1 MGSFNFLPKVNE
13 MTQSRFEDLGISE
26 DVLRAVR
33 SLGWTE
39 PTPVQA
45 AAIPVGLGGNDL
57 LAQAQTGTGKT
68 GAYGSIILNRTKSGS
83 SDPTS
88 LVLVPTREL
97 ASQVSEELSKLSE
110 YSGHVCIPIYGG
122 VNIENQEKQLKKGV
136 DIVVATPGR
145 LKDLI
150 ERKMIDLSS
159 VTLVVLDEADR
170 MLDMGFVPSV
180 NMILS
185 RVPKD
190 RQSMMFSATLPED
203 IRKLAVKHMIDH
215 KEVLVSKDEL
225 TLDLTEQYFMMTSR
239 ESKRDELVHLLEED
253 YEKIMVFCRTKHKVD
268 YLSRKLKRMD
278 HKAEGLHGDV
288 SQNKRARVLKE
299 FSDGSLR
306 VLITSDVASRGLDI
320 DGVDLV
326 VNYDIPVDAETY
338 VHRIGR
344 TGRAGN
350 TGVAITFV
358 NEEDVKA
365 LHSIEKVVSKKLIE
379 LPPTVDPE
387 EVKARAESAQMATPK
402 PRKDRKERSVE
413 SETKKRSTKKQNSS
427 KGDSEQ
433 ASVRSERTLGG
444 KLDKGRKTVSEPKV
458 DADTRQKR
466 AKDSAK
472 KSREEQSSSKR
483 PEKHKNSDSEKE
495 GSAQQVASPPRY
507 VPLGVPKNPRPLHSY
522 VGIVRAA
529 PPKKDRSFDRLE
541 INVGAVDGL
550 DTDTL
555 KKFIIKTAGI
565 GDRDIGNI
573 HITDNKS
580 RVQVMRYRSQEV
592 VDELFGQVINGKRV
606 SVSNLSDKH

>member
-1 MGSFNFLPKVNE
+1 

-45 AAIPVGLGGNDL
+45 AAIPVGLEGNDL

-122 VNIENQEKQLKKGV
+122 VNIENQEKQLKKGA
-136 DIVVATPGR
+136 DIIVATPGR

-190 RQSMMFSATLPED
+190 RQSMMFSATMPED
-203 IRKLAVKHMIDH
+203 IRKLAAKHMTDH
-215 KEVLVSKDEL
+215 TEVLVSKDEP
-225 TLDLTEQYFMMTSR
+225 TLDLTEQYFMMTFR

-278 HKAEGLHGDV
+278 HRAEGLHGDV
-288 SQNKRARVLKE
+288 SQNKRSRVLKE

-306 VLITSDVASRGLDI
+306 ILITSDVASRGLDI

-338 VHRIGR
+338 IHRIGR

-350 TGVAITFV
+350 TGKAITFV

-365 LHSIEKVVSKKLIE
+365 LHSIEKAVSKKLTE

-387 EVKARAESAQMATPK
+387 EAKARAESAQNPEPGHK
-402 PRKDRKERSVE
+402 KERKERSAGSE
-413 SETKKRSTKKQNSS
+413 SKKRSAKKQNSS
-427 KGDSEQ
+427 KGDPEQ
-433 ASVRSERTLGG
+433 AQARPERTLGG
-444 KLDKGRKTVSEPKV
+444 KLDKGRKASESM
-458 DADTRQKR
+458 ADVNSRQKR
-466 AKDSAK
+466 TKESAK
-472 KSREEQSSSKR
+472 KSREEQPSSKR
-483 PEKHKNSDSEKE
+483 SEKRKSPDSEKE
-495 GSAQQVASPPRY
+495 GSAQQPSSPPRY
-507 VPLGVPKNPRPLHSY
+507 VPLGVPKNPRPLHAY

-555 KKFIIKTAGI
+555 KKFIIRTAGI

-573 HITDNKS
+573 HITENKS

-606 SVSNLSDKH
+606 SVLNLSDKH

>member
-1 MGSFNFLPKVNE
+1 MGSFNLLPKVNE

-26 DVLRAVR
+26 DVLKAVR

-45 AAIPVGLGGNDL
+45 AAIPVGLEGKDL

-68 GAYGSIILNRTKSGS
+68 GAYGSIILNRTESGS

-122 VNIENQEKQLKKGV
+122 VNIENQAKQLKKGA

-150 ERKMIDLSS
+150 ERKMVDLSS
-159 VTLVVLDEADR
+159 VCIVVLDEADR

-185 RVPKD
+185 RVPKK
-190 RQSMMFSATLPED
+190 RQSMMFSATMPD
-203 IRKLAVKHMIDH
+203 DVKKLAVKHMINH
-215 KEVLVSKDEL
+215 EEVLVSKDEL

-239 ESKRDELVHLLEED
+239 ESKRDELEHLFEED
-253 YEKIMVFCRTKHKVD
+253 YSKIMVFCRTKHKVD
-268 YLSRKLKRMD
+268 YLSRKLKRAD
-278 HKAEGLHGDV
+278 YKAEGLHGDV

-299 FSDGSLR
+299 FSDGALR
-306 VLITSDVASRGLDI
+306 ILITSDVASRGLDI

-326 VNYDIPVDAETY
+326 VNYDIPVDVETY

-358 NEEDVKA
+358 NEEDIKQ
-365 LHSIEKVVSKKLIE
+365 LHAIEKTVSKKLIE

-387 EVKARAESAQMATPK
+387 ELKARAESAPKAEPK
-402 PRKDRKERSVE
+402 PRKERKEKSTE
-413 SETKKRSTKKQNSS
+413 AELKKRSVRKQNS
-427 KGDSEQ
+427 KDDAEKP
-433 ASVRSERTLGG
+433 VRSERTLGG
-444 KLDKGRKTVSEPKV
+444 KLDKGVVKTVPESKKQAEP
-458 DADTRQKR
+458 RQKKTKEPVKNR
-466 AKDSAK
+466 QEQSEAK
-472 KSREEQSSSKR
+472 KPAKRKEEQPAREE
-483 PEKHKNSDSEKE
+483 P
-495 GSAQQVASPPRY
+495 AQQAATQGRY
-507 VPLGVPKNPRPLHSY
+507 IPLGVPKNPRPLHSY
-522 VGIVRAA
+522 VGIVHAA
-529 PPKKDRSFDRLE
+529 RPKKDTSFDRLE
-541 INVGAVDGL
+541 INVGAVDDL
-550 DTDTL
+550 DIDKL

-573 HITDNKS
+573 HISDTKS
-580 RVQVMRYRSQEV
+580 RVQVVRYRSQEV

-606 SVSNLSDKH
+606 LVTNLSDKR

>member
-1 MGSFNFLPKVNE
+1 MGSFNLLPKVNE

-26 DVLRAVR
+26 DVLKAVR

-45 AAIPVGLGGNDL
+45 AAIPVGLEGKDL

-68 GAYGSIILNRTKSGS
+68 GAYGSIILNRTESGS

-122 VNIENQEKQLKKGV
+122 VNIENQAKQLKKGA

-150 ERKMIDLSS
+150 ERKMVDLSS
-159 VTLVVLDEADR
+159 VCIVVLDEADR

-185 RVPKD
+185 RVPKK
-190 RQSMMFSATLPED
+190 RQSMMFSATMPD
-203 IRKLAVKHMIDH
+203 DVKKLAVKHMINH
-215 KEVLVSKDEL
+215 EEVLVSKDEL

-239 ESKRDELVHLLEED
+239 ESKRDELEHLFEED
-253 YEKIMVFCRTKHKVD
+253 YSKIMVFCRTKHKVD
-268 YLSRKLKRMD
+268 YLSRKLKRAD
-278 HKAEGLHGDV
+278 YKAEGLHGDV

-299 FSDGSLR
+299 FSDGALR
-306 VLITSDVASRGLDI
+306 ILITSDVASRGLDI

-326 VNYDIPVDAETY
+326 VNYDIPVDVETY

-358 NEEDVKA
+358 NEEDIKQ
-365 LHSIEKVVSKKLIE
+365 LHAIEKTVSKKLIE

-387 EVKARAESAQMATPK
+387 ELKARAESAPKAEPK
-402 PRKDRKERSVE
+402 PRKERKEKSTE
-413 SETKKRSTKKQNSS
+413 AELKKRSVRKQNS
-427 KGDSEQ
+427 KDDAEKP
-433 ASVRSERTLGG
+433 VRSERTLGG
-444 KLDKGRKTVSEPKV
+444 KLDKGVVKTVPESKKQAEP
-458 DADTRQKR
+458 RQKKTKEPVKNR
-466 AKDSAK
+466 QEQSEAK
-472 KSREEQSSSKR
+472 KPAKRKEEQ
-483 PEKHKNSDSEKE
+483 PAKE
-495 GSAQQVASPPRY
+495 EPVQQAATQGRY
-507 VPLGVPKNPRPLHSY
+507 IPLGVPKNPRPLHSY
-522 VGIVRAA
+522 VGIVHAA
-529 PPKKDRSFDRLE
+529 RPKKDTSFDRLE
-541 INVGAVDGL
+541 INVGAVDDL
-550 DTDTL
+550 DIDKL

-573 HITDNKS
+573 HISDTKS
-580 RVQVMRYRSQEV
+580 RVQVVRYRSQEV

-606 SVSNLSDKH
+606 LVTNLSDKR

>member
-1 MGSFNFLPKVNE
+1 

-26 DVLRAVR
+26 DVLKAVR

-45 AAIPVGLGGNDL
+45 AAIPVGLEGKDL

-68 GAYGSIILNRTKSGS
+68 GAYGSIILNRTESGS

-122 VNIENQEKQLKKGV
+122 VNIENQAKQLKKGA

-150 ERKMIDLSS
+150 ERKMVDLSS
-159 VTLVVLDEADR
+159 VCIVVLDEADR

-185 RVPKD
+185 RVPKK
-190 RQSMMFSATLPED
+190 RQSMMFSATMPD
-203 IRKLAVKHMIDH
+203 DVKKLAVKHMINH
-215 KEVLVSKDEL
+215 EEVLVSKDEL

-239 ESKRDELVHLLEED
+239 ESKRDELEHLFEED
-253 YEKIMVFCRTKHKVD
+253 YSKIMVFCRTKHKVD
-268 YLSRKLKRMD
+268 YLSRKLKRAD
-278 HKAEGLHGDV
+278 YKAEGLHGDV

-299 FSDGSLR
+299 FSDGALR
-306 VLITSDVASRGLDI
+306 ILITSDVASRGLDI

-326 VNYDIPVDAETY
+326 VNYDIPVDVETY

-358 NEEDVKA
+358 NEEDIKQ
-365 LHSIEKVVSKKLIE
+365 LHAIEKTVSKKLIE

-387 EVKARAESAQMATPK
+387 ELKARAESAPK
-402 PRKDRKERSVE
+402 VEPKSRKERKEKSTE
-413 SETKKRSTKKQNSS
+413 AELKKRSVRKQNS
-427 KGDSEQ
+427 KDDAEKP
-433 ASVRSERTLGG
+433 VRSERTLGG
-444 KLDKGRKTVSEPKV
+444 KLDKGVVKTVPESKKQAEP
-458 DADTRQKR
+458 RQKKTKEPVKNR
-466 AKDSAK
+466 QEQSEAK
-472 KSREEQSSSKR
+472 KPAKRKEEQ
-483 PEKHKNSDSEKE
+483 PAKE
-495 GSAQQVASPPRY
+495 EPVQQAATQGRY
-507 VPLGVPKNPRPLHSY
+507 IPLGVPKNPRPLHSY
-522 VGIVRAA
+522 VGIVHAA
-529 PPKKDRSFDRLE
+529 RPKKDTSFDRLE
-541 INVGAVDGL
+541 INVGAVDDL
-550 DTDTL
+550 DIDKL

-573 HITDNKS
+573 HISDTKS
-580 RVQVMRYRSQEV
+580 RVQVVRYRSQEV

-606 SVSNLSDKH
+606 LVTNLSDKR

>member
-1 MGSFNFLPKVNE
+1 

-26 DVLRAVR
+26 DVLKAVR

-45 AAIPVGLGGNDL
+45 AAIPVGLEGKDL

-68 GAYGSIILNRTKSGS
+68 GAYGSIILNRTESGS

-122 VNIENQEKQLKKGV
+122 VNIENQAKQLKKGA

-150 ERKMIDLSS
+150 ERKMVDLSS
-159 VTLVVLDEADR
+159 VCIVVLDEADR

-185 RVPKD
+185 RVPKK
-190 RQSMMFSATLPED
+190 RQSMMFSATMPD
-203 IRKLAVKHMIDH
+203 DVKKLAVKHMINH
-215 KEVLVSKDEL
+215 EEVLVSKDEL

-239 ESKRDELVHLLEED
+239 ESKRDELEHLFEED
-253 YEKIMVFCRTKHKVD
+253 YSKIMVFCRTKHKVD
-268 YLSRKLKRMD
+268 YLSRKLKRAD
-278 HKAEGLHGDV
+278 YKAEGLHGDV

-299 FSDGSLR
+299 FSDGALR
-306 VLITSDVASRGLDI
+306 ILITSDVASRGLDI

-326 VNYDIPVDAETY
+326 VNYDIPVDVETY

-358 NEEDVKA
+358 NEEDIKQ
-365 LHSIEKVVSKKLIE
+365 LHAIEKTVSKKLIE

-387 EVKARAESAQMATPK
+387 ELKARAESAPKAEPK
-402 PRKDRKERSVE
+402 PRKERKEKSTE
-413 SETKKRSTKKQNSS
+413 AELKKRSVRKQNS
-427 KGDSEQ
+427 KDDAEKP
-433 ASVRSERTLGG
+433 VRSERTLGG
-444 KLDKGRKTVSEPKV
+444 KLDKGVVKTVPESKKQAEP
-458 DADTRQKR
+458 RQKKTKEPVKNR
-466 AKDSAK
+466 QEQSEAK
-472 KSREEQSSSKR
+472 KPAKRKEEQPAREE
-483 PEKHKNSDSEKE
+483 P
-495 GSAQQVASPPRY
+495 AQQAATQGRY
-507 VPLGVPKNPRPLHSY
+507 IPLGVPKNPRPLHSY
-522 VGIVRAA
+522 VGIVHAA
-529 PPKKDRSFDRLE
+529 RPKKDTSFDRLE
-541 INVGAVDGL
+541 INVGAVDDL
-550 DTDTL
+550 DIDKL

-573 HITDNKS
+573 HISDTKS
-580 RVQVMRYRSQEV
+580 RVQVVRYRSQEV

-606 SVSNLSDKH
+606 LVTNLSDKR

>member
-1 MGSFNFLPKVNE
+1 MGSFNLLPKVNE

-45 AAIPVGLGGNDL
+45 AAIPVGLEGNDL

-68 GAYGSIILNRTKSGS
+68 GAYGSIILNRTESGS

-122 VNIENQEKQLKKGV
+122 VNIENQAKQLKKGA
-136 DIVVATPGR
+136 DILVATPGR

-150 ERKMIDLSS
+150 ERKMVDLSS
-159 VTLVVLDEADR
+159 VCIVVLDEADR

-185 RVPKD
+185 RVPKK
-190 RQSMMFSATLPED
+190 RQSMMFSATMPED
-203 IRKLAVKHMIDH
+203 VKKLAVKHMINH

-225 TLDLTEQYFMMTSR
+225 TLDLTEQFFMMTSR
-239 ESKRDELVHLLEED
+239 ESKRDELEHLFDED
-253 YEKIMVFCRTKHKVD
+253 YSKIMVFCRTKHKVD

-278 HKAEGLHGDV
+278 YKAEGLHGDV
-288 SQNKRARVLKE
+288 SQNKRTRVLKE
-299 FSDGSLR
+299 FSNGSLR
-306 VLITSDVASRGLDI
+306 ILITSDVASRGLDI

-344 TGRAGN
+344 TGRAGK

-358 NEEDVKA
+358 NEEDIKS
-365 LHSIEKVVSKKLIE
+365 LHAIEKTVSKKLTE
-379 LPPTVDPE
+379 LPPTVDPS
-387 EVKARAESAQMATPK
+387 EVKAQAEPASKPQPKPKKERREKVAESEP
-402 PRKDRKERSVE
+402 
-413 SETKKRSTKKQNSS
+413 KKRSSSKQNVSDNDVGS
-427 KGDSEQ
+427 VP
-433 ASVRSERTLGG
+433 VRSGRTLGG
-444 KLDKGRKTVSEPKV
+444 KLDRGVRNVSGSKDEAV
-458 DADTRQKR
+458 LRQK
-466 AKDSAK
+466 KTKESAK
-472 KSREEQSSSKR
+472 KSREEQIKSK
-483 PEKHKNSDSEKE
+483 KSEKRKEE
-495 GSAQQVASPPRY
+495 GRAKEEPAQQAAVPGRY
-507 VPLGVPKNPRPLHSY
+507 IPLGVPKNPRPLHSY
-522 VGIVRAA
+522 VGIVHAA
-529 PPKKDRSFDRLE
+529 RPKKDTSFDRLE

-550 DTDTL
+550 DTDKL
-555 KKFIIKTAGI
+555 KRFIVKTAGI
-565 GDRDIGNI
+565 GDKDIGNI
-573 HITDNKS
+573 HISDGKS
-580 RVQVMRYRSQEV
+580 RVQVVRYRSQEV

-606 SVSNLSDKH
+606 LVSNLSDKR